1 MKKSIFMAVVGLVC
15 VALMGCGGQE
25 SSTGG
30 TQGSEQS
37 AEEFLEQL
45 DEEYQEMVEAE
56 EEQHEAELEAE
67 YPEGILPAGKYR
79 VPNGT
84 SLDLQIFGW
93 LYGFDAQYDSETGE
107 GEIYHPESSGIK
119 TVTDVSWGGN
129 ADSYRYD
136 PETGLYH
143 FELYC
148 INTHEGIY
156 IKFGIFEGYYNAEDD
171 SFTVTYYDDLEKNIT
186 SEDGYEQVYYR
197 E

>member
-1 MKKSIFMAVVGLVC
+1 MKKNIFMAVVGLVC

-25 SSTGG
+25 SSAGG

-79 VPNGT
+79 LPEGASQDIV
-84 SLDLQIFGW
+84 LR
-93 LYGFDAQYDSETGE
+93 GFDAQYNPETGE
-107 GEIYHPESSGIK
+107 GTITANLGCGDWETI
-119 TVTDVSWGGN
+119 TDEFRGGN

-143 FELYC
+143 FEVYFRGGGKC
-148 INTHEGIY
+148 FVVATI
-156 IKFGIFEGYYNAEDD
+156 EGYFDKENDG
-171 SFTVTYYDDLEKNIT
+171 FILTYYYCEGMNLF

>member
-15 VALMGCGGQE
+15 VALMGCGGSE
-25 SSTGG
+25 PAPE
-30 TQGSEQS
+30 EQS

-67 YPEGILPAGKYR
+67 YPEGILPAGKYMLPPELWNGND
-79 VPNGT
+79 PNYIG
-84 SLDLQIFGW
+84 GMV
-93 LYGFDAQYDSETGE
+93 AQYDSESEEGTILLHGE
-107 GEIYHPESSGIK
+107 YLTTLTNSSL
-119 TVTDVSWGGN
+119 GGN

-148 INTHEGIY
+148 RPQGEY
-156 IKFGIFEGYYNAEDD
+156 IQSCVFEGYYNAEDD
-171 SFTVTYYDDLEKNIT
+171 AFILTFFDYPGYFAPT
-186 SEDGYEQVYYR
+186 EDGYEQVYYR